1 MVSSFFLS
9 ILNLSSTHSGSKLF
23 PFVFSCSESQ
33 LLPTSSCSSSSF
45 SSLSHWVSPSSASA
59 SELGFRLS
67 SKSGCWG
74 ATVVGTG
81 ELSSVVVVA
90 IAGLSPCQW
99 FCVCVRVC
107 VPRSMCACVWP
118 RRPTGT
124 EKRERG
130 ARNTPCVFFF
140 KHPPPPSLSLVHKTL
155 SLPVQAL
162 GALKDLSLWLSL
174 HIWIK
179 VASLHRHTVSALS

>member
-99 FCVCVRVC
+99 FCVCEEYVC
-107 VPRSMCACVWP
+107 MCVTKETN
-118 RRPTGT
+118 RDRKKG
-124 EKRERG
+124 ERG
-130 ARNTPCVFFF
+130 K
-140 KHPPPPSLSLVHKTL
+140 KHPLCLFFLNIPRPLHLVWYTKL
-155 SLPVQAL
+155 FLCPFKL
-162 GALKDLSLWLSL
+162 
-174 HIWIK
+174 
-179 VASLHRHTVSALS
+179 

>member
-9 ILNLSSTHSGSKLF
+9 ILNLSSTHSESKLF

-59 SELGFRLS
+59 SEFGFRLS

-81 ELSSVVVVA
+81 ELSSVVMVA

-99 FCVCVRVC
+99 FCVCVCVCFRGVC
-107 VPRSMCACVWP
+107 VHVCDQ
-118 RRPTGT
+118 GDQQGQ
-124 EKRERG
+124 KKGREG
-130 ARNTPCVFFF
+130 QETPPVSFFF

-174 HIWIK
+174 HRWIK